1 MVFVHRMMQWC
12 EKRKPFQER
21 MLTSKPALFK
31 LRKEIRNALKTLTV
45 AEEAMIEADG
55 VVAGHDL
62 QLMLTLEDFE
72 HECQVCDSTI
82 A

>member
-1 MVFVHRMMQWC
+1 VFCSGSEIEYRMMCWC
-12 EKRKPFQER
+12 EKRKPFQNS

-45 AEEAMIEADG
+45 AEEATIEADG
-55 VVAGHDL
+55 VVGGHDL
-62 QLMLTLEDFE
+62 QVMLQK
-72 HECQVCDSTI
+72 HPSK